1 MDIKYIKKYDDNYKE
16 FIKNKNPALLK
27 AIEMAERHIYSDTNQ
42 INNDFINLEDIM
54 SDNPFQRI
62 SRSKVKE
69 LKIKTSNITEADLL
83 KMRKNM
89 KKIRKTKF
97 LKKKTLQI
105 IDNNAQKNIEKQ
117 IKPIMK
123 SKDYIQNLDE
133 CVNNLV
139 KNVKEH
145 KKLQIKYCLNR
156 LSQLISDYSDFSLN
170 NQFDKLTDLLKLAS
184 ECLKSLSLNEVYIK
198 KNNLYN

>member
-1 MDIKYIKKYDDNYKE
+1 MDIKYIKKYEDYYKE

-27 AIEMAERHIYSDTNQ
+27 AIEMAERHRYSETNQ
-42 INNDFINLEDIM
+42 LNNDFINLEDIM

-69 LKIKTSNITEADLL
+69 LNIKTSNTNEADLF
-83 KMRKNM
+83 KMLKNM

-97 LKKKTLQI
+97 LKKKTIQI
-105 IDNNAQKNIEKQ
+105 IDNNTQTNNEKQ
-117 IKPIMK
+117 IKSIK
-123 SKDYIQNLDE
+123 SEDYIQNLDE

-145 KKLQIKYCLNR
+145 KKIQIKYCLNR